1 MKEGTYSMV
10 VSSWEEGVYKPALV
24 ASSLKVV
31 NAVCWVSVRGMCSG
45 AELVGT
51 LVVDMMRGGRRKR

>member
-1 MKEGTYSMV
+1 MV

-24 ASSLKVV
+24 ASSLKLV
-31 NAVCWVSVRGMCSG
+31 NAVCCCSVRGMCSG

-51 LVVDMMRGGRRKR
+51 LVVDMMMRAGRRKRR